1 MLRQNTFLC
10 IHVHYYQMKRLI
22 ILFTNVAI
30 CWCKS
35 DAALKKKK
43 IRTEDLNSVFFYDK
57 IFDILLKLL
66 EELGIQFL
74 STCILT

>member
-1 MLRQNTFLC
+1 MYKCTLLSNETANYF
-10 IHVHYYQMKRLI
+10 VYP
-22 ILFTNVAI
+22 I

-35 DAALKKKK
+35 DAALKKKKK